1 MNELVELIKRIGIF
15 MIAGQAVLHF
25 APGQKY
31 EKYIKLIIGTLILL
45 QFVTPLDGI
54 LSGAGEDWSGRL
66 MEMDT
71 LFEENDLTEKMGNA
85 PAAADAMVESLEN
98 EIKSRLNREI
108 SEEGYTV
115 ANVQVHMKPFE
126 EDGNRQYELEKVR
139 IVVYRNVPG
148 ARADDLFV
156 GKVQIDKIEISLDG
170 GEGPKEVSE
179 DGEKQEDAAERE
191 EKRLFQGEEEK
202 LAERLRE
209 RFARV
214 LGLEEE
220 IMEVSVYGADEKTD
234 R

>member
-126 EDGNRQYELEKVR
+126 EDGNRQYELEKV
-139 IVVYRNVPG
+139 
-148 ARADDLFV
+148 
-156 GKVQIDKIEISLDG
+156 DKIEISLDS
-170 GEGPKEVSE
+170 GERPKEVSE

-209 RFARV
+209 RFACV

>member
-1 MNELVELIKRIGIF
+1 
-15 MIAGQAVLHF
+15 
-25 APGQKY
+25 
-31 EKYIKLIIGTLILL
+31 
-45 QFVTPLDGI
+45 
-54 LSGAGEDWSGRL
+54 

-148 ARADDLFV
+148 ARADDLSV
-156 GKVQIDKIEISLDG
+156 GKVQIDKIEISLDS
-170 GEGPKEVSE
+170 GERPKEVSE

-209 RFARV
+209 RFACV